1 MRYIRAGW
9 QRHARLVYSEA
20 KQWHEHRLRNVA
32 WRVWNGVLDCP
43 KDLPQNIEVFVQR
56 VPWEMRAMSAS
67 MNTLKIAAALGQE
80 GRLGILQQ
88 HRKIATR
95 HAAHVLERGA
105 FSRWQVLSQRLQS
118 DAKILLDAS
127 QVWFLSAMANVL
139 AQLEHFAK
147 QAPVALGARRTS
159 RDLAWII
166 QWHWRAAQYRVVMRQ
181 WQHRNNQAILHLKTA
196 QLGKQHYH
204 QHRIQGV
211 LTRLTR
217 LTLSSSAAQKV
228 SQAWCRGRLRHSIR
242 LWQYMVSRENCEKG
256 HKAVKQNKLLPY
268 EFHLQKTIFWR
279 WRVAF
284 RWSQRGK
291 NTNLEKQTRIGEC
304 KEVCQ
309 KQAGGIV
316 QRTTDAS
323 GVLLHCPCVV
333 MVPLL
338 CTKALRNALLCLKS
352 YCCRQKWF
360 VSICNAYQTRSM
372 LLVMNAFAAHA
383 ASCRRQK
390 KANDVA
396 VTTQL
401 YFAWRILKGRYLV
414 SPLAP
419 Y

>member
-1 MRYIRAGW
+1 
-9 QRHARLVYSEA
+9 
-20 KQWHEHRLRNVA
+20 
-32 WRVWNGVLDCP
+32 
-43 KDLPQNIEVFVQR
+43 
-56 VPWEMRAMSAS
+56 MSAS

-228 SQAWCRGRLRHSIR
+228 SNLSSAVPTGSTSIVAKQ
-242 LWQYMVSRENCEKG
+242 LEVS
-256 HKAVKQNKLLPY
+256 
-268 EFHLQKTIFWR
+268 
-279 WRVAF
+279 
-284 RWSQRGK
+284 
-291 NTNLEKQTRIGEC
+291 
-304 KEVCQ
+304 
-309 KQAGGIV
+309 
-316 QRTTDAS
+316 
-323 GVLLHCPCVV
+323 
-333 MVPLL
+333 
-338 CTKALRNALLCLKS
+338 
-352 YCCRQKWF
+352 
-360 VSICNAYQTRSM
+360 
-372 LLVMNAFAAHA
+372 
-383 ASCRRQK
+383 
-390 KANDVA
+390 
-396 VTTQL
+396 
-401 YFAWRILKGRYLV
+401 
-414 SPLAP
+414 
-419 Y
+419 